1 VNVLNQTLAS
11 TFELML
17 TVNKNNPVVA
27 EIDIFP
33 VEAEQQQ
40 SLVDKLIE
48 DIKTVFKQQPGFVAA
63 AVHRSRD
70 GQRVVNYVQWKSQK
84 DYESYVNDEVPL
96 ISSRLCAFPA
106 PNSRLYEIFIS
117 EPSDSEMTISKNTDG
132 LINFGIFKLRNP
144 QDQPSFL
151 EATKK
156 AVQLVTGQPGLV
168 TTHFHRSLDGAM
180 AVNYGLWSSH
190 EDYVAMNANPPFA
203 EPLLE
208 MRRLADNEFQMSL
221 HEIVFTEPAD

>member
-1 VNVLNQTLAS
+1 
-11 TFELML
+11 ML
-17 TVNKNNPVVA
+17 TVTKNNPVLA

-33 VEAEQQQ
+33 VEPDRQR
-40 SLVDKLIE
+40 SLIDNLIE
-48 DIKTVFKQQPGFVAA
+48 DIKTVFKPQPGFVAA

-70 GQRVVNYVQWKSQK
+70 GLRVVNYVQWNSQN
-84 DYESYVNDEVPL
+84 DYEAYINKAEIPL
-96 ISSRLCAFPA
+96 LSSRLSAFSA
-106 PNSRLYEIFIS
+106 PNSHLYEIFIS
-117 EPSDSEMTISKNTDG
+117 EPANSQMTISTTIEG

-144 QDQPSFL
+144 LDQPRFL
-151 EATKK
+151 EATQE

-190 EDYVAMNANPPFA
+190 AEYVAMNENPPFA

-221 HEIVFTEPAD
+221 YEVVFVESAE